1 MILRKCL
8 RTLPHQAC
16 RVLSGKGDSGSKYR
30 STVGRKGA
38 NPRLDDVTNEK
49 SLETASLF
57 SDDVPVPENEPEFD
71 LIAEEGIFAE
81 ELPMFAGEIPIPSGK
96 IPTPSKKNPVGA
108 PAEKYIRKE
117 QEVEI
122 QKSVTKFGNTYE
134 PFTNNSMYLKTRDQD
149 LENER
154 RIMLRKLGA
163 FTDDVIEMG
172 KLLTNTR
179 KAKSVADV
187 GDKSLFNVRSL
198 FTLREMFESRVHLG
212 HSIGCWHPGNKKY
225 LFGTRNDMHIID
237 LASTEQHL
245 WRVLDLMSQIAVRGG
260 SFLFVNNRPGYQS
273 IVQKAAEACSEA
285 HSTSVREVGFY
296 QQLDFEWLRAKGP
309 DLVICSSCNSPR
321 SQQLLLWCNKY
332 RIPTVGI
339 VDSDVDP
346 VNLTYVIPG
355 NDDSAA
361 SILFFHK
368 TFATAIQRGK
378 ATKEL
383 LKKEEATKKAMK
395 TQANI

>member
-1 MILRKCL
+1 MLIMAIFGEFTPVFGELAIAIIRQKSPLFTLARAPLINLKCKVMITFKLSKKTLGLPSNHILVFKYPPLGMILRKCL

-134 PFTNNSMYLKTRDQD
+134 PFTNNSMYLKTVSWEQ
-149 LENER
+149 
-154 RIMLRKLGA
+154 A
-163 FTDDVIEMG
+163 
-172 KLLTNTR
+172 TNTC
-179 KAKSVADV
+179 
-187 GDKSLFNVRSL
+187 LFE
-198 FTLREMFESRVHLG
+198 T
-212 HSIGCWHPGNKKY
+212 
-225 LFGTRNDMHIID
+225 
-237 LASTEQHL
+237 
-245 WRVLDLMSQIAVRGG
+245 
-260 SFLFVNNRPGYQS
+260 
-273 IVQKAAEACSEA
+273 
-285 HSTSVREVGFY
+285 
-296 QQLDFEWLRAKGP
+296 
-309 DLVICSSCNSPR
+309 
-321 SQQLLLWCNKY
+321 
-332 RIPTVGI
+332 
-339 VDSDVDP
+339 
-346 VNLTYVIPG
+346 
-355 NDDSAA
+355 
-361 SILFFHK
+361 
-368 TFATAIQRGK
+368 
-378 ATKEL
+378 
-383 LKKEEATKKAMK
+383 
-395 TQANI
+395 